1 MAVNSVNAVN
11 SGNAAPPVNT
21 TTSATPVTSVH
32 TVTVFC
38 GASPGHRPGH
48 RDTAADLGRA
58 LAKAGLR
65 LVYGGARTGLM
76 GALADAALDSG
87 GKVTGVVPRRMLP
100 YEIAHT
106 GLSELE
112 VVADIHE
119 RKARMA
125 ELGDAFVAL
134 PGGLGTAEE
143 LLEALAWAQL
153 RIHRK
158 PCLLLDPYGFYRP
171 LLTFLEHARD
181 EGFLHPGDLERIV
194 VCASAEEVIAQLTA
208 PDRPLPEEAASV
220 HPTPVRRRLP
230 GGRTAFLFSGAG
242 SQRPGM
248 GRELHDAFPMFA
260 ATLKEVCAGLDPYLD
275 VPLLDVMFAEAGTR
289 TAALLDRIA
298 FGNPAI
304 FALQVAQYR
313 LLESWGVRP
322 DVLFGYSAGRMAAA
336 HAAGVFSLADGC
348 RAVGTLS
355 RLMGALP
362 KGGAMAAVEAS
373 PEELR
378 PGPGVVVAAVNG
390 PRAMVVSGDRDA
402 VTAVQEEWEGRGRRT
417 RVLRADVAAHSPHFD
432 PLLAEYRRTLETLD
446 LRAPRRPLI
455 SDITAKPV
463 SDAEACAP
471 EFWVRELREPV
482 RFADAVG
489 LLARDGVTTYLEL
502 GPGEVLA
509 GMLGDCLPSGDT
521 PPVVLATALDWRDLR
536 VEHADSLRR

>member
-1 MAVNSVNAVN
+1 MTA
-11 SGNAAPPVNT
+11 
-21 TTSATPVTSVH
+21 
-32 TVTVFC
+32 VTVFC

-48 RDTAADLGRA
+48 RETAAALGRA
-58 LAKAGLR
+58 LAWAGLR

-76 GALADAALDSG
+76 GALADAALDG
-87 GKVTGVVPRRMLP
+87 GGRVTGVVPRRLLP

-125 ELGDAFVAL
+125 ESGDAFVAL

-143 LLEALAWAQL
+143 LLEALSWAQL

-181 EGFLHPGDLERIV
+181 EGFLHPGDLERII
-194 VCASAEEVIAQLTA
+194 VCESAEEVVAQLTSPA
-208 PDRPLPEEAASV
+208 VESTVESNPARP
-220 HPTPVRRRLP
+220 TDPVRSLP

-242 SQRPGM
+242 SQQPGM
-248 GRELHDAFPMFA
+248 GRELHDAFPVFA
-260 ATLKEVCAGLDPYLD
+260 TALEEVCTGLNPYLD
-275 VPLLDVMFAEAGTR
+275 VPLLDVMFAEAGTH

-298 FGNPAI
+298 FGGPAI
-304 FALQVAQYR
+304 FALQIAQYR

-362 KGGAMAAVEAS
+362 EEGAMAAVEAS
-373 PEELR
+373 PEELCL
-378 PGPGVVVAAVNG
+378 GPGVVVAAVNG
-390 PRAMVVSGDRDA
+390 PRAVVVSGDRDA
-402 VTAVQEEWEGRGRRT
+402 VAAVREEWADRGRRT
-417 RVLRADVAAHSPHFD
+417 GALRIDVAAHSPHLD
-432 PLLAEYRRTLETLD
+432 PVLDEYRRTLETLD
-446 LRAPRRPLI
+446 LRAPALSLV

-463 SDAEACAP
+463 GAEAATP

-482 RFADAVG
+482 RFADAAG
-489 LLARDGVTTYLEL
+489 LLAADGVTTFLEL

-509 GMLGDCLPSGDT
+509 GLLDGCLSSAEAET
-521 PPVVLATALDWRDLR
+521 VVLATARDWRALQR
-536 VEHADSLRR
+536 

>member
-1 MAVNSVNAVN
+1 VAVTA
-11 SGNAAPPVNT
+11 
-21 TTSATPVTSVH
+21 
-32 TVTVFC
+32 VTVFC
-38 GASPGHRPGH
+38 GASPGHHPGH
-48 RDTAADLGRA
+48 QETAAALGRA
-58 LAKAGLR
+58 LAQAGLQ

-76 GALADAALDSG
+76 GALADASLDG
-87 GKVTGVVPRRMLP
+87 GGRVTGVVPRRLLP
-100 YEIAHT
+100 YEIAHS

-194 VCASAEEVIAQLTA
+194 VCESAEEVVAQLTSPA
-208 PDRPLPEEAASV
+208 GESTVQSDPEQPTALARSLP
-220 HPTPVRRRLP
+220 R
-230 GGRTAFLFSGAG
+230 GRTAFLFSGSG
-242 SQRPGM
+242 SQRPEM
-248 GRELHDAFPMFA
+248 GRELHNAFPVFA
-260 ATLKEVCAGLDPYLD
+260 TALEEVCARLNPYLD

-298 FGNPAI
+298 FAAPAI
-304 FALQVAQYR
+304 FALQIAQYR
-313 LLESWGVRP
+313 LLERWGVRP

-355 RLMGALP
+355 QLMGALP

-373 PEELR
+373 PEELSL
-378 PGPGVVVAAVNG
+378 GPEVVVAAVNG
-390 PRAMVVSGDRDA
+390 PRAVVVSGDRDA
-402 VTAVQEEWEGRGRRT
+402 VAAVRKEWAGRGRRT
-417 RVLRADVAAHSPHFD
+417 GALRIDVATHSPYLD
-432 PLLAEYRRTLETLD
+432 PLLDEYRRTLATLD
-446 LRAPRRPLI
+446 LRTPTLPLV

-463 SDAEACAP
+463 GSEAATP

-482 RFADAVG
+482 RFADAAH
-489 LLARDGVTTYLEL
+489 LLAEDGVNAYLEL

-509 GMLGDCLPSGDT
+509 GLLEGCLPSGRAE
-521 PPVVLATALDWRDLR
+521 PVVLATARDWRALER
-536 VEHADSLRR
+536 

>member
-1 MAVNSVNAVN
+1 M
-11 SGNAAPPVNT
+11 
-21 TTSATPVTSVH
+21 SA
-32 TVTVFC
+32 VTVFC

-48 RDTAADLGRA
+48 RESAAELGRA
-58 LAKAGLR
+58 LAREGLR

-76 GALADAALDSG
+76 GALADAALDG
-87 GKVTGVVPRRMLP
+87 GGEVTGVVPRRLLP

-106 GLSELE
+106 GLTELE
-112 VVADIHE
+112 VVTDIHE

-143 LLEALAWAQL
+143 LLEALAWAQM

-171 LLTFLEHARD
+171 LLAFLEHARD

-194 VCASAEEVIAQLTA
+194 VCESAREVVAHLTSG
-208 PDRPLPEEAASV
+208 PDRPTAQVAPAHPAQLPSLGTAFE
-220 HPTPVRRRLP
+220 
-230 GGRTAFLFSGAG
+230 GRTAFLFSGGG

-248 GRELHDAFPMFA
+248 GRELHDAFPVFA
-260 ATLKEVCAGLDPYLD
+260 AALDEVCAGLDPYLD
-275 VPLLDVMFAEAGTR
+275 VPLRDVMFAEAGTR

-336 HAAGVFSLADGC
+336 QAAGVFSLADGC

-355 RLMGALP
+355 QLMGALP
-362 KGGAMAAVEAS
+362 QGGAMAAVEAS

-378 PGPGVVVAAVNG
+378 LGPGVVVAAVNG
-390 PRAMVVSGDRDA
+390 PRAVVVSGDRDA
-402 VTAVQEEWEGRGRRT
+402 VTAVQEEWTGHGRRT
-417 RVLRADVAAHSPHFD
+417 RVLRTDVAAHSPHFD
-432 PLLAEYRRTLETLD
+432 PLLDDYRRTLETLD
-446 LRAPRRPLI
+446 LRAPRLPLV
-455 SDITAKPV
+455 SDITAEFV
-463 SDAEACAP
+463 GAEAAAP

-502 GPGEVLA
+502 GPGEVLGGLLDGCA
-509 GMLGDCLPSGDT
+509 PGGDPAPL
-521 PPVVLATALDWRDLR
+521 VLATARDWRVLYE
-536 VEHADSLRR
+536 EHGRD

>member
-1 MAVNSVNAVN
+1 MTA
-11 SGNAAPPVNT
+11 
-21 TTSATPVTSVH
+21 
-32 TVTVFC
+32 VTVFC

-48 RDTAADLGRA
+48 RETAAALGRA

-76 GALADAALDSG
+76 GALADAALDAG
-87 GKVTGVVPRRMLP
+87 GRVTGVVPRRLLP

-125 ELGDAFVAL
+125 ESGDAFVAL

-143 LLEALAWAQL
+143 LLEVLAWAQL
-153 RIHRK
+153 RIHHK

-171 LLTFLEHARD
+171 LLAFLEHARD

-194 VCASAEEVIAQLTA
+194 VCESAEEVVAQLT
-208 PDRPLPEEAASV
+208 R
-220 HPTPVRRRLP
+220 PVRQSGTGTVPARATPLGRSP
-230 GGRTAFLFSGAG
+230 VRGRTAFLFSGAG

-248 GRELHDAFPMFA
+248 GRELHDAFPVFA
-260 ATLKEVCAGLDPYLD
+260 AALEEVCAGLDPCLD

-289 TAALLDRIA
+289 TAALLDRIT

-304 FALQVAQYR
+304 FALQVAQFR

-336 HAAGVFSLADGC
+336 HTAGVFSLAVAC

-373 PEELR
+373 VQELR
-378 PGPGVVVAAVNG
+378 LGSGVVVAAVNG
-390 PRAMVVSGDRDA
+390 PRAVVVSGDRDA
-402 VTAVQEEWEGRGRRT
+402 VAAVREEWAERGRRT
-417 RVLRADVAAHSPHFD
+417 AALRTDVAAHSPHFD
-432 PLLAEYRRTLETLD
+432 PFLDEYRRTLETLD
-446 LRAPRRPLI
+446 LCAPAVPLV
-455 SDITAKPV
+455 SDITAKLV
-463 SDAEACAP
+463 GTEATAP

-482 RFADAVG
+482 RFADSVA
-489 LLARDGVTTYLEL
+489 LLAGDGVTTYIEL

-509 GMLGDCLPSGDT
+509 GLLDGCLPGGETT
-521 PPVVLATALDWRDLR
+521 PLVLTTARDWRALHGEHP
-536 VEHADSLRR
+536 VEEHTAEEFTVKGPSAHGG